1 MNEQRHSS
9 ASKYRSCHAPPSKAT
24 EFHHTHSCPR
34 PTDQLTK
41 LFTSRLVVAQQCFKS
56 EVLFPTGM
64 LTNVCVSI
72 CVCIWDFPGGSVVKN
87 QPAMQETRGRSLAWE
102 DRGEGHGS
110 PWYYSYNNG
119 QYHGQRSQ
127 VGYGPWGH
135 IKWDKTQ

>member
-9 ASKYRSCHAPPSKAT
+9 TSKYRSCHAPPSKAT
-24 EFHHTHSCPR
+24 EFHHTHSCLS

-64 LTNVCVSI
+64 LTNVCVFV

-87 QPAMQETRGRSLAWE
+87 QPAMQETRASPGLGRSRRRTWQPMVLFL
-102 DRGEGHGS
+102 
-110 PWYYSYNNG
+110 
-119 QYHGQRSQ
+119 Q
-127 VGYGPWGH
+127 
-135 IKWDKTQ
+135 